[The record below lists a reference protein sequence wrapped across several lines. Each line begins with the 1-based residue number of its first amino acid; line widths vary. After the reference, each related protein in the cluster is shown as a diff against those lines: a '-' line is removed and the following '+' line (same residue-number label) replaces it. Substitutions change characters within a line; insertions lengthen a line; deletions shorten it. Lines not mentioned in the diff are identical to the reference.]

1 MDREKKMGRPPHSPY
16 TIFNDKKTIKSDQNG
31 NMVDTLDYGDLYN
44 MTKRSKTIFL
54 VNKSPQPIRWVSVHL
69 NGTVGSE
76 LGSFKKVSDLVKIEP
91 PEGTLQPKERKEI
104 KIIFNPKR
112 TIGKIEEIVTFA
124 QAGFQINNLKL

>member
-1 MDREKKMGRPPHSPY
+1 
-16 TIFNDKKTIKSDQNG
+16 
-31 NMVDTLDYGDLYN
+31 MVDTLDYGDLYN

-124 QAGFQINNLKL
+124 QVGFQINNLKLWFSITDWLIW

>member
-1 MDREKKMGRPPHSPY
+1 MIKE
-16 TIFNDKKTIKSDQNG
+16 TIKSDQNG

-76 LGSFKKVSDLVKIEP
+76 LGSFKNSFRS
-91 PEGTLQPKERKEI
+91 G
-104 KIIFNPKR
+104 
-112 TIGKIEEIVTFA
+112 
-124 QAGFQINNLKL
+124 